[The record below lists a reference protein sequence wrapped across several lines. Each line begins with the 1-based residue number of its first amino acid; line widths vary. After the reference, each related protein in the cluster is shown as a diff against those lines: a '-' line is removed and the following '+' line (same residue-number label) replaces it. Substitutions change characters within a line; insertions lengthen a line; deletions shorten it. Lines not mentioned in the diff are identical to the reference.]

1 MLNDDL
7 ISHSLSNIN
16 VNAASAEIKL
26 ASLQQS
32 DSTASFTGKSA
43 EIAAETVSK
52 PVSVKFILSFKS
64 ISDF

>member
-1 MLNDDL
+1 MLNEDL

-16 VNAASAEIKL
+16 VNAAPAEIKL

-32 DSTASFTGKSA
+32 DSTANFTRKSA
-43 EIAAETVSK
+43 EIVAETVSK
-52 PVSVKFILSFKS
+52 SVSVKFILSFKS

>member
-16 VNAASAEIKL
+16 VNAAYAEIKL

-32 DSTASFTGKSA
+32 DSTANFTGKSA
-43 EIAAETVSK
+43 HIVAKTDSK
-52 PVSVKFILSFKS
+52 SVSVKFIFSFKS

>member
-16 VNAASAEIKL
+16 VNAAPAEIKL

-32 DSTASFTGKSA
+32 DSTANFTGKSA
-43 EIAAETVSK
+43 ES
-52 PVSVKFILSFKS
+52 S
-64 ISDF
+64 